1 MWRSAQSYPVAS
13 CRSVGEA
20 AFFWLLFFAAAKKS
34 DSGAAG
40 QKQGSESNFHF
51 LLSLTAVARLQ
62 RQTRRAARRTR
73 AVATRGR
80 MPSVAIQKQGSE

>member
-34 DSGAAG
+34 DSGAAAH
-40 QKQGSESNFHF
+40 ET
-51 LLSLTAVARLQ
+51 LLHQRTKRLAIGFTSGNGKAHGNL
-62 RQTRRAARRTR
+62 RPRA
-73 AVATRGR
+73 
-80 MPSVAIQKQGSE
+80 